1 MNYRQ
6 AKWNEPTIFEIS
18 KNGKIGHIPPKP
30 SEIEHNLTGNVIDD
44 IPSKLLRKKI
54 DLPQVSEGEVVRH
67 FIRLSQQNFGV
78 DSGMYP
84 LGSCTMKYNPK
95 ICNLIANSDKVSNL
109 HPLQDRSLTQGIL
122 EILYSLSSQLAEI
135 TGMHKFSLQPSAGA
149 HGEFVGAMIMRAH
162 HKHNDDLQKRNEMLV
177 PDSAHGTNPAS
188 AAMAGFNVVVI
199 PSDGDGRVNIEAL
212 KDIVSE
218 NTAGFMLTNPNTLG
232 IFEKK
237 ILEIAEIIH
246 SVGGLLYYDG
256 ANLNALIGKVRPGDM
271 GFDIVHLNTHKT
283 FATPHGGG
291 GPGAGPVGVVKKL
304 EKFLPVPIVEFD
316 GKEYFLEYDKP
327 RSIGKVRNFYGNISV
342 LLRAYVYILSL
353 GATGLK
359 NVSELSVLNANYIAK
374 KILDSGLYEIPFYPD
389 EIIKH
394 EFVLSANKIKN
405 EKGISALDISKRLL
419 DYGIHPPTIYF
430 PQIVSEA
437 LMIEPTE
444 TESKEELDNF
454 VDKIIKIGKEAY
466 NDPDTLRKSPRF
478 TAVDRVD
485 EVKASSPKTMCLTW
499 KKWREI
505 KEENKFK
512 KSS

>member
-1 MNYRQ
+1 
-6 AKWNEPTIFEIS
+6 
-18 KNGKIGHIPPKP
+18 
-30 SEIEHNLTGNVIDD
+30 
-44 IPSKLLRKKI
+44 
-54 DLPQVSEGEVVRH
+54 
-67 FIRLSQQNFGV
+67 
-78 DSGMYP
+78 
-84 LGSCTMKYNPK
+84 
-95 ICNLIANSDKVSNL
+95 
-109 HPLQDRSLTQGIL
+109 
-122 EILYSLSSQLAEI
+122 
-135 TGMHKFSLQPSAGA
+135 
-149 HGEFVGAMIMRAH
+149 
-162 HKHNDDLQKRNEMLV
+162 
-177 PDSAHGTNPAS
+177 
-188 AAMAGFNVVVI
+188 
-199 PSDGDGRVNIEAL
+199 VNIEAL
-212 KDIVSE
+212 KDVVSE

-232 IFEKK
+232 IFEKE

-316 GKEYFLEYDKP
+316 GKEYFLDYDKP

-353 GATGLK
+353 GATGLE

-454 VDKIIKIGKEAY
+454 IDKIIKIGKEAY
-466 NDPDTLRKSPRF
+466 KDPDILRKSPRF

-485 EVKASSPKTMCLTW
+485 EVKASSPKTICLTW
-499 KKWREI
+499 KKRREI
-505 KEENKFK
+505 EEENKFK